1 MMLSTDANISKASA
15 FPTGLLCWIPALYPP
30 ATLLYPDAL
39 MVLASGEP

>member
-1 MMLSTDANISKASA
+1 MMLSIDAKLSKASA
-15 FPTGLLCWIPALYPP
+15 YPTGLLCWIPALHAP